1 MTNDEAELAKLKRHK
16 NKEKRKVTPKPN
28 QRAPEKDFMRR
39 WVDKRS
45 ADLAAQGKSPD
56 VAHDQAV
63 AEFKATYTYMK
74 TAQQAR

>member
-39 WVDKRS
+39 SEVF
-45 ADLAAQGKSPD
+45 AQ
-56 VAHDQAV
+56 
-63 AEFKATYTYMK
+63 MK
-74 TAQQAR
+74 KYNG